1 MKEAKAMK
9 NNSGLKVLGLLAT
22 FGGLGLSLLGS
33 FVSEKQ
39 TDAKIEEKVLKALA
53 EREKKGE

>member
-1 MKEAKAMK
+1 MKEAKSMK
-9 NNSGLKVLGLLAT
+9 KISGIKALGLLAT
-22 FGGLGLSLLGS
+22 IGGIGISLLSS

-53 EREKKGE
+53 ERDKKGE

>member
-1 MKEAKAMK
+1 MKKISGIKA
-9 NNSGLKVLGLLAT
+9 LGLLT
-22 FGGLGLSLLGS
+22 TIGGIGISLLSS

-53 EREKKGE
+53 ERDKKGE

>member
-1 MKEAKAMK
+1 MKKG
-9 NNSGLKVLGLLAT
+9 SGLKALGLLAT
-22 FGGLGLSLLGS
+22 IAGLGVSLLSS

-53 EREKKGE
+53 ERNTKGE